1 MTADEFAKLEARL
14 QPVMARGERARS
26 LLGSGCWK
34 SDVEPYLM
42 VRCADLQRGSG
53 WKPSTGVFSV
63 DAVAM
68 GAAYNGGRED
78 ECLNLRNVLNIWVEQ
93 GRLAGEELKKEQEK
107 IKR

>member
-1 MTADEFAKLEARL
+1 MTPDEFSKLEAEL
-14 QPVMARGERARS
+14 QPVIAKGERARS

-53 WKPSTGVFSV
+53 WKPATGVFSV

-78 ECLNLRNVLNIWVEQ
+78 ECLNLRNVLTIWVEQ
-93 GRLAGEELKKEQEK
+93 GRNAAEKLKKGQES
-107 IKR
+107 IR

>member
-1 MTADEFAKLEARL
+1 MTADEFSKLEAEL
-14 QPVMARGERARS
+14 QPVIAKGERARS

-53 WKPSTGVFSV
+53 WKPATGVFSV

-78 ECLNLRNVLNIWVEQ
+78 ECLNLRNMLNKWAEQ
-93 GRLAGEELKKEQEK
+93 GRVAAAKLQKEQER
-107 IKR
+107 IKS

>member
-1 MTADEFAKLEARL
+1 MTADEFNKLETEL
-14 QPVMARGERARS
+14 QPVIAKGERARS

-78 ECLNLRNVLNIWVEQ
+78 ECLNLRNTLNIWVEQ
-93 GRLAGEELKKEQEK
+93 GRQAADKLKKGQES
-107 IKR
+107 IR